1 MEKKLKLII
10 PWSNSPG
17 VKKMLLCMKLTLVI
31 SLVAVLQTWAAVSY
45 SQTTTLSISLKNATV
60 QTVLQQV
67 EDQSEFYFLY
77 SRSLIDVDRTVDV
90 QLKDAKITDVLNTL
104 FRGTDVAYKVD
115 GRQIVLSRKSESS
128 AFDMQ
133 QQKTVTGKI
142 IDSTGGGL
150 PGVSVVVKGTTTG
163 TITDLE
169 GNYLLGNVPA
179 NATVVFSFVGMRSQE
194 IVVGDKTTIN
204 VTLADETIGLEEV
217 VAVGYG
223 VQKKVNLTG
232 SISSVKFGDELDN
245 RPITNGTQALGGK
258 VSGVWV
264 SQNSGKPGS
273 DGAQLR
279 VRGWGTMNNSNPLVI
294 IDGVEGSFEQLN
306 PNDIESMSVLKDAA
320 SAAIYGS
327 KAANGVILITTKQGK
342 NNEKLE
348 VNLSSYIGVQSLG
361 RRYDLINNSAESMKL
376 SNLALANGG
385 SSPVFP
391 DNVISA
397 FENGTDK
404 YKYPNTDW
412 FDELFKPAIIQEH
425 NVSIRGGS
433 QQTSSFLSFN
443 YLNQD
448 GMVPNTN
455 TERYGIRA
463 NLETKINSWLKVSG
477 RLNYSRRVSEE
488 PYADVTYGSL
498 GRVFE
503 MLSGAAPYIA
513 PYTQE
518 ERFGSVQAIDE
529 KGSLLYD
536 NRNPLIDAAN
546 GKTTTEENFVSI
558 NTSAEVKFSDDLL
571 LKTTFASTGNWNM
584 MDKYNQ
590 SVYGYTDSGVQTITK
605 NYNREGI
612 EMNRNEIYSLDNNLF
627 TTLNYNKKFA
637 NVHDFSAI
645 AGMQLESNIIK
656 NLYARRTSPPKEGL
670 TQVDAG
676 TTGIQGN
683 GNMVGLKM
691 FSYFGRVNYSYS
703 DKYLFEANLRA
714 DASSRFKKGSR
725 WGVFPGFSAGWR
737 LGDENIVKNLNLFT
751 NLKLRASWGQL
762 GNQSIA
768 GYWPYLT
775 VIDQNNSLSYSNAG
789 TFAPGA
795 AVTSLIDNN
804 ISWETTATLDFGMDI
819 GLFNG
824 KVNIVAD
831 YFRKNTSNIIVQLP
845 IPLILGEIQA
855 PFENVGE
862 MLNTGLEL
870 DLNYD
875 NQVTDRNKLGY
886 NISVNMTYINNE
898 VTKFNGNSPDQLYLI
913 REKYSYKSLYGY
925 KAIGIYQTD
934 QEALDHMHANSY
946 KPEAGS
952 LKFED
957 VNNDGKLG
965 YEDKQGLGNTIPKF
979 TFGITPSFKYK
990 GFDLSLLFQGIVG
1003 VHAYTQNNFTHLT
1016 WENRV
1021 ISTKWRNA
1029 WTPQN
1034 MSTNVPSLKY
1044 DNTWDNSENSYWV
1057 HDLSFV
1063 KLKNVQLGYTCPK
1076 SLVSKLGV
1084 QKIYIYANA
1093 QNVFSIVNKDYEGY
1107 DPERNTFDS
1116 GNNLYPIP
1124 RIISFGVNLN
1134 F

>member
-1 MEKKLKLII
+1 MKKKWIQPRDSSWIDVSLIVKIMKLMTLFLFLAVMQVAAATYAQSTKLTIVGQNLSISDILDRIEKQSDFSFFFNAGQIDLKKQINIDADKQVVNKIIEEVLAGSGLTYTINNKLII
-10 PWSNSPG
+10 IH
-17 VKKMLLCMKLTLVI
+17 KLEESGDLT
-31 SLVAVLQTWAAVSY
+31 STQQPKAVSGKVTD
-45 SQTTTLSISLKNATV
+45 SNNA
-60 QTVLQQV
+60 
-67 EDQSEFYFLY
+67 
-77 SRSLIDVDRTVDV
+77 
-90 QLKDAKITDVLNTL
+90 
-104 FRGTDVAYKVD
+104 
-115 GRQIVLSRKSESS
+115 
-128 AFDMQ
+128 
-133 QQKTVTGKI
+133 
-142 IDSTGGGL
+142 GL

-163 TITDLE
+163 VITDMDGKYTLAK
-169 GNYLLGNVPA
+169 VPE
-179 NATVVFSFVGMRSQE
+179 NAILQFSFVGMKQQE
-194 IVVGDKTTIN
+194 IKTENQTTVN
-204 VTLADETIGLEEV
+204 VILLDETIGIEEV

-232 SISSVKFGDELDN
+232 SISTVKFDDALDN

-327 KAANGVILITTKQGK
+327 KAANGVILITTKQGR
-342 NNEKLE
+342 NNEKME
-348 VNLSSYIGVQSLG
+348 VNLSSYMGVQSLG

-376 SNLALANGG
+376 SNQALVNGG

-391 DNVISA
+391 DNVVSA
-397 FENGTDK
+397 FESGTDK

-412 FDELFKPAIIQEH
+412 FNELFKPAIIQEH

-488 PYADVTYGSL
+488 PYADITYGSL

-513 PYTQE
+513 PYTTDG
-518 ERFGSVQAIDE
+518 RFGSVQAIND

-558 NTSAEVKFSDDLL
+558 NTSVEVKFTEDLL
-571 LKTTFASTGNWNM
+571 LKTTFASTGNWSM

-590 SVYGYTDSGVQTITK
+590 SVYGYTDTGIQTITK
-605 NYNREGI
+605 NFNREGI
-612 EMNRNEIYSLDNNLF
+612 EMNRNQIYSLDNNLF
-627 TTLNYNKKFA
+627 TTLNYNKKLA
-637 NVHDFSAI
+637 DVHDISAI
-645 AGMQLESNIIK
+645 AGMQLESLVIK
-656 NLYARRTSPPKEGL
+656 NLFARRTSPPKEGL

-676 TTGIQGN
+676 TSGIQGN

-703 DKYLFEANLRA
+703 DKYLFEANMRA
-714 DASSRFKKGSR
+714 DASSRFQKGSR
-725 WGVFPGFSAGWR
+725 WGIFPGFSAGWR
-737 LGDENIVKNLNLFT
+737 LGDEDFVKNLNLFT

-762 GNQSIA
+762 GNQSIS

-775 VIDQNNSLSYSNAG
+775 VIDQNNSLSYSNGG
-789 TFAPGA
+789 TFSPGA

-804 ISWETTATLDFGMDI
+804 ISWETTATLDFGLDI

-855 PFENVGE
+855 PYQNVGE
-862 MLNTGLEL
+862 MLNTGLEF

-875 NQVTDRNKLGY
+875 NQVIDRNKLGY
-886 NISVNMTYINNE
+886 NINLNMTYINNE
-898 VTKFNGNSPDQLYLI
+898 VTRFNGNSPDQLYLI

-925 KAIGIYQTD
+925 KSVGIYQTD
-934 QEALDHMHANSY
+934 QEALDHMHANSF
-946 KPEAGS
+946 KPKAGN

-965 YEDKQGLGNTIPKF
+965 FEDKQGLGNTIPKF

-1003 VHAYTQNNFTHLT
+1003 VNAYTQNNFTHLA

-1034 MSTNVPSLKY
+1034 TNTDVPSLKY
-1044 DNTWDNSENSYWV
+1044 DNSWDNSENSFWV
-1057 HDLSFV
+1057 RNLSFV
-1063 KLKNVQLGYTCPK
+1063 KLKNLQLGYTCPK
-1076 SLVSKLGV
+1076 SVVTKVGV
-1084 QKIYIYANA
+1084 QKIYLYANV
-1093 QNVFSIVNKDYEGY
+1093 QNVFSIANNDYEGY

-1116 GNNLYPIP
+1116 GNNLYPVP

>member
-1 MEKKLKLII
+1 MKKNHSLYGKADTYAPLKKII
-10 PWSNSPG
+10 R
-17 VKKMLLCMKLTLVI
+17 KMKLTLLI
-31 SLVAVLQTWAAVSY
+31 VLLSVVQIFANSVY
-45 SQTTTLSISLKNATV
+45 SQNTRFSLKQENT
-60 QTVLQQV
+60 TIENVLRV
-67 EDQSEFYFLY
+67 IENQSEYYFLY
-77 SRSLIDVDRTVDV
+77 NGKLVDV
-90 QLKDAKITDVLNTL
+90 TQKVSINTENQDIEKTLNGL
-104 FRGTDVAYKVD
+104 FRNTNISFKVYD
-115 GRQIVLSRKSESS
+115 RQIVLSLSDGASN
-128 AFDMQ
+128 MQ
-133 QQKTVTGKI
+133 QQKSVNGKVT
-142 IDSTGGGL
+142 DSSGGPL

-163 TITDLE
+163 TITDFD
-169 GNYLLGNVPA
+169 GNYSLGNVPG
-179 NATVVFSFVGMRSQE
+179 NATLQFSFVGMKPQE
-194 IVVGDKTTIN
+194 LAVGGKTTIN
-204 VTLADETIGLEEV
+204 VTLADETIGIEEV

-232 SISSVKFGDELDN
+232 SISSVKFDDALDN

-279 VRGWGTMNNSNPLVI
+279 VRGWGTMNNANPLVI
-294 IDGVEGSFEQLN
+294 IDGVEGSFDQLN

-342 NNEKLE
+342 NNEKME

-361 RRYDLINNSAESMKL
+361 RRYDLINSSAESMKL
-376 SNLALANGG
+376 SNQALINGG

-498 GRVFE
+498 GRVFD

-513 PYTQE
+513 PYTQDG
-518 ERFGSVQAIDE
+518 RFGSVQAIDSN
-529 KGSLLYD
+529 GNFLYD

-546 GKTTTEENFVSI
+546 GKTTTEENFFSI
-558 NTSAEVKFSDDLL
+558 NTSAEVKFTDDLL

-584 MDKYNQ
+584 MDKFNQ
-590 SVYGYTDSGVQTITK
+590 SVYGYTDTGIETITK
-605 NYNREGI
+605 NFNREGI

-645 AGMQLESNIIK
+645 AGMQLESNVIK

-676 TTGIQGN
+676 TSGIQGN

-714 DASSRFKKGSR
+714 DASSRFQKGSR

-737 LGDENIVKNLNLFT
+737 VGDENFVK
-751 NLKLRASWGQL
+751 
-762 GNQSIA
+762 
-768 GYWPYLT
+768 
-775 VIDQNNSLSYSNAG
+775 
-789 TFAPGA
+789 
-795 AVTSLIDNN
+795 
-804 ISWETTATLDFGMDI
+804 
-819 GLFNG
+819 
-824 KVNIVAD
+824 
-831 YFRKNTSNIIVQLP
+831 
-845 IPLILGEIQA
+845 
-855 PFENVGE
+855 
-862 MLNTGLEL
+862 
-870 DLNYD
+870 
-875 NQVTDRNKLGY
+875 
-886 NISVNMTYINNE
+886 
-898 VTKFNGNSPDQLYLI
+898 
-913 REKYSYKSLYGY
+913 
-925 KAIGIYQTD
+925 
-934 QEALDHMHANSY
+934 
-946 KPEAGS
+946 KPES
-952 LKFED
+952 F
-957 VNNDGKLG
+957 
-965 YEDKQGLGNTIPKF
+965 YE
-979 TFGITPSFKYK
+979 S
-990 GFDLSLLFQGIVG
+990 
-1003 VHAYTQNNFTHLT
+1003 
-1016 WENRV
+1016 
-1021 ISTKWRNA
+1021 
-1029 WTPQN
+1029 
-1034 MSTNVPSLKY
+1034 
-1044 DNTWDNSENSYWV
+1044 
-1057 HDLSFV
+1057 
-1063 KLKNVQLGYTCPK
+1063 
-1076 SLVSKLGV
+1076 
-1084 QKIYIYANA
+1084 
-1093 QNVFSIVNKDYEGY
+1093 
-1107 DPERNTFDS
+1107 
-1116 GNNLYPIP
+1116 
-1124 RIISFGVNLN
+1124 
-1134 F
+1134 

>member
-1 MEKKLKLII
+1 MKKNYCFEWEHRIPILKKLLII
-10 PWSNSPG
+10 
-17 VKKMLLCMKLTLVI
+17 MKLTFFLIAI
-31 SLVAVLQTWAAVSY
+31 SAFSVLANKSY
-45 SQTTTLSISLKNATV
+45 SQTVSLNMEKVTIKEVLSKI
-60 QTVLQQV
+60 
-67 EDQSEFYFLY
+67 EDKSGCNFMYSEKF
-77 SRSLIDVDRTVDV
+77 VDV
-90 QLKDAKITDVLNTL
+90 TKTVSINVENQKIEDVLNSL
-104 FRGTDVAYKVD
+104 FAGSDIRFE
-115 GRQIVLSRKSESS
+115 RKDRLIILTNEANNSVSVS
-128 AFDMQ
+128 Q
-133 QQKTVTGKI
+133 QQKSVSGKVT
-142 IDSTGGGL
+142 DSSGATL
-150 PGVSVVVKGTTTG
+150 PGVSVIVKGTTNG
-163 TITDLE
+163 TITDAE
-169 GNYLLGNVPA
+169 GNYTLSKVSENSTLQ
-179 NATVVFSFVGMRSQE
+179 FSFVGMKTQELAVGSQTTVN
-194 IVVGDKTTIN
+194 VV
-204 VTLADETIGLEEV
+204 LAEETIGIEEV

-232 SISSVKFGDELDN
+232 SISSVKFDDALDN

-342 NNEKLE
+342 NNEKME
-348 VNLSSYIGVQSLG
+348 VNLSSYLGVQSLG
-361 RRYDLINNSAESMKL
+361 RRFDLITNSAESMKL
-376 SNLALANGG
+376 SNQALVNGG
-385 SSPVFP
+385 SSPIFP

-513 PYTQE
+513 PYTQDG
-518 ERFGSVQAIDE
+518 RFGSVQAIDA

-584 MDKYNQ
+584 MDKFNQ

-605 NYNREGI
+605 NFNREGI

-637 NVHDFSAI
+637 DVHDFSAI
-645 AGMQLESNIIK
+645 AGIQLESMVIK
-656 NLYARRTSPPKEGL
+656 NLFARRTSPPKEGL

-676 TTGIQGN
+676 TSGIQGN

-703 DKYLFEANLRA
+703 EKYLFEANMRA
-714 DASSRFKKGSR
+714 DASSRFQKGSR
-725 WGVFPGFSAGWR
+725 WGIFPGFSAGWR

-775 VIDQNNSLSYSNAG
+775 VIDQNNSLSYSNGG
-789 TFAPGA
+789 TFAP
-795 AVTSLIDNN
+795 
-804 ISWETTATLDFGMDI
+804 E
-819 GLFNG
+819 
-824 KVNIVAD
+824 
-831 YFRKNTSNIIVQLP
+831 R
-845 IPLILGEIQA
+845 
-855 PFENVGE
+855 
-862 MLNTGLEL
+862 
-870 DLNYD
+870 
-875 NQVTDRNKLGY
+875 
-886 NISVNMTYINNE
+886 
-898 VTKFNGNSPDQLYLI
+898 
-913 REKYSYKSLYGY
+913 
-925 KAIGIYQTD
+925 
-934 QEALDHMHANSY
+934 
-946 KPEAGS
+946 
-952 LKFED
+952 
-957 VNNDGKLG
+957 
-965 YEDKQGLGNTIPKF
+965 
-979 TFGITPSFKYK
+979 
-990 GFDLSLLFQGIVG
+990 LSL
-1003 VHAYTQNNFTHLT
+1003 H
-1016 WENRV
+1016 
-1021 ISTKWRNA
+1021 
-1029 WTPQN
+1029 
-1034 MSTNVPSLKY
+1034 
-1044 DNTWDNSENSYWV
+1044 
-1057 HDLSFV
+1057 
-1063 KLKNVQLGYTCPK
+1063 
-1076 SLVSKLGV
+1076 
-1084 QKIYIYANA
+1084 
-1093 QNVFSIVNKDYEGY
+1093 
-1107 DPERNTFDS
+1107 
-1116 GNNLYPIP
+1116 
-1124 RIISFGVNLN
+1124 
-1134 F
+1134 

>member
-1 MEKKLKLII
+1 MKKNDPKQRHRRCPALRQMLKI
-10 PWSNSPG
+10 
-17 VKKMLLCMKLTLVI
+17 MKLTTLLFFVALLQVSAI
-31 SLVAVLQTWAAVSY
+31 SYAQTR
-45 SQTTTLSISLKNATV
+45 LSLKFEKETLESVFSKIEAN
-60 QTVLQQV
+60 
-67 EDQSEFYFLY
+67 SEFSIFYKNE
-77 SRSLIDVDRTVDV
+77 LIKDSKEITGDYQDASVNEILD
-90 QLKDAKITDVLNTL
+90 QILKSVNLSYTIKGKLIM
-104 FRGTDVAYKVD
+104 
-115 GRQIVLSRKSESS
+115 IVPKSETENENNS
-128 AFDMQ
+128 Q

-142 IDSTGGGL
+142 TDSTGGGL
-150 PGVSVVVKGTTTG
+150 PGVSVTVKGTTNG
-163 TITDLE
+163 TITDAE
-169 GNYLLGNVPA
+169 GNYTLSKVSENSTLQ
-179 NATVVFSFVGMRSQE
+179 FSFVGMKTQEFAVGSQ
-194 IVVGDKTTIN
+194 TTIN
-204 VTLADETIGLEEV
+204 AVLIDETIGIEEV

-376 SNLALANGG
+376 SNLALVNGG

-397 FENGTDK
+397 FENGSDK

-412 FDELFKPAIIQEH
+412 FDELFKPALIQEH

-513 PYTQE
+513 PNTQDG
-518 ERFGSVQAIDE
+518 RFGSVQAIDD

-590 SVYGYTDSGVQTITK
+590 SVYGYTDTGVQTITK

-612 EMNRNEIYSLDNNLF
+612 EMNRNQIYSLDNNLF

-645 AGMQLESNIIK
+645 AGMQLESNVIK

-676 TTGIQGN
+676 TSGIQGN

-714 DASSRFKKGSR
+714 DASSRFQKGSR
-725 WGVFPGFSAGWR
+725 WGMFPGFSAGWR
-737 LGDENIVKNLNLFT
+737 LGDENVVKNLNLFT

-762 GNQSIA
+762 GNQSIT

-775 VIDQNNSLSYSNAG
+775 VIDQNNSLSYSNGG
-789 TFAPGA
+789 TFSPGA

-855 PFENVGE
+855 PYENVGE
-862 MLNTGLEL
+862 MLNTGIEL

-875 NQVTDRNKLGY
+875 NQVIDRNKLGY

-946 KPEAGS
+946 KPKAGN

-990 GFDLSLLFQGIVG
+990 GFDLSLLFQGIAG
-1003 VHAYTQNNFTHLT
+1003 VHAYTQNNFTHLA

-1029 WTPQN
+1029 WTLQN
-1034 MSTNVPSLKY
+1034 TNTNVPSLKY
-1044 DNTWDNSENSYWV
+1044 DNTWDNSENSFWV

-1063 KLKNVQLGYTCPK
+1063 KLKNVQLGYACPI

-1116 GNNLYPIP
+1116 GNNLYPVP